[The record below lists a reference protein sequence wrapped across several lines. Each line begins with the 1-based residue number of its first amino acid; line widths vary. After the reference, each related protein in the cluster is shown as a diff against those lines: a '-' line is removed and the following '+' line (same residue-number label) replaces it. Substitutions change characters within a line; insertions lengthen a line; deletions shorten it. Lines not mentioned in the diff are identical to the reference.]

1 MQTRGSLVAEAAA
14 ALSSAGFEGARRHA
28 RRLVAS
34 ALAISPA
41 GLFGDPD
48 HIVDKQQSSRVKE
61 MVARM
66 VEHEPLSR
74 ILGRR
79 EFWGLEFTLSAETLD
94 PRPETETVVEAV
106 LRRKPDRYAPLR
118 LLDLGTGT
126 GCLLLALLSEFR
138 TAGGFGIDI
147 VEAAVKTAARNAAKL
162 GFAERAVFLVG
173 DWAAA
178 VKGSFDVIV
187 ANPPYIAS
195 GNLRMLP
202 REVADYDPSRALDG
216 GEDGLAPFRAIAP
229 SLSKL
234 LVSDGIFVT
243 EVGVH
248 QADAVAA
255 ILGAHGVKLDGFERD
270 LAGHIRCVSARR
282 GDPQA

>member
-14 ALSSAGFEGARRHA
+14 ALSSAGFEEARRHA

-34 ALAISPA
+34 ALTISPA

-74 ILGRR
+74 ILGKR

-106 LRRKPDRYAPLR
+106 LRRKQDRYAPLR

-178 VKGSFDVIV
+178 VRGSFDVIV

-195 GNLRMLP
+195 VNLRLLP